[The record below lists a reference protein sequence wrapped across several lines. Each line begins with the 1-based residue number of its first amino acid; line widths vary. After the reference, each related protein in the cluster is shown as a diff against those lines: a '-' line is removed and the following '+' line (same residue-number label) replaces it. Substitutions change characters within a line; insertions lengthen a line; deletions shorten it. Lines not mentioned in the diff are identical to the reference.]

1 MNHIISLSENERLVC
16 ATYLVL
22 YYLNYFFKDEVTKCS
37 FLLENYTGKYKKEFK
52 NLPIDLPIE
61 YMKSLKGVAS
71 ALDRYDYFQ
80 EMDKYLTSYM
90 EEYNRFDSTNDLY
103 NTKFNLVGSFLHLSM
118 NRLNGINREFEE
130 KVYCF
135 AYYTLNAQQYIE

>member
-1 MNHIISLSENERLVC
+1 MKNTI
-16 ATYLVL
+16 
-22 YYLNYFFKDEVTKCS
+22 KDFDLDLKTTK
-37 FLLENYTGKYKKEFK
+37 N
-52 NLPIDLPIE
+52 
-61 YMKSLKGVAS
+61 
-71 ALDRYDYFQ
+71 
-80 EMDKYLTSYM
+80 TSYM

>member
-1 MNHIISLSENERLVC
+1 MKNTI
-16 ATYLVL
+16 
-22 YYLNYFFKDEVTKCS
+22 KDFDLDLKTTK
-37 FLLENYTGKYKKEFK
+37 N
-52 NLPIDLPIE
+52 
-61 YMKSLKGVAS
+61 
-71 ALDRYDYFQ
+71 
-80 EMDKYLTSYM
+80 
-90 EEYNRFDSTNDLY
+90 NRFDSTNDLY